1 MKQDN
6 TVYWLWLAMVFGAG
20 NEKVH
25 VLLRSVESCKALY
38 YNLHDPDQ
46 SGLTEKERQRVKRT
60 TLTQAEGVMA
70 ACEQKGI
77 GILTW
82 ESEIYP
88 ASLRHIYAPPIV
100 LFYRG
105 DPGILER
112 QMMLTV
118 VGTRHPSAYSLRVAD
133 TFCEN
138 LAKCNV
144 ILVSGCAVGLDA
156 AAHKAAIR
164 TGVPTIAVLGC
175 GVDYDYP
182 RENRAL
188 KEQIVQNGLLLSE
201 YFPGTQPLPAH
212 FPVRNRILSG
222 LSEAVLVVEAGS
234 RSGALIT
241 ANLACEQGKSV
252 FCVPPADVFDSR
264 YAGVIPF
271 LRDGAYPAF
280 SYLDILYVFYIQYPH
295 KLVLYDEMQA
305 SRTEDSLIFRQ
316 AHKKPASGGRR
327 RAHAAAEE
335 QGEQGEQ
342 RPAEIPEEATPE
354 QRSILKLLEAGE
366 QNVNAICC
374 KLDMS
379 FEQTSML
386 MMEME
391 MLGWIVNTERDMFAL
406 DL

>member
-164 TGVPTIAVLGC
+164 AGVPTIAVLGC

-201 YFPGTQPLPAH
+201 YFPGTQPLPAMLH
-212 FPVRNRILSG
+212 REQPPLKAKSSSYISVGPQDTVPSASVIQPSPVWGMPSGPVRVKSPSARSWSFQVPSG
-222 LSEAVLVVEAGS
+222 PS
-234 RSGALIT
+234 
-241 ANLACEQGKSV
+241 
-252 FCVPPADVFDSR
+252 
-264 YAGVIPF
+264 
-271 LRDGAYPAF
+271 
-280 SYLDILYVFYIQYPH
+280 
-295 KLVLYDEMQA
+295 
-305 SRTEDSLIFRQ
+305 
-316 AHKKPASGGRR
+316 
-327 RAHAAAEE
+327 
-335 QGEQGEQ
+335 
-342 RPAEIPEEATPE
+342 
-354 QRSILKLLEAGE
+354 
-366 QNVNAICC
+366 
-374 KLDMS
+374 
-379 FEQTSML
+379 
-386 MMEME
+386 
-391 MLGWIVNTERDMFAL
+391 
-406 DL
+406 